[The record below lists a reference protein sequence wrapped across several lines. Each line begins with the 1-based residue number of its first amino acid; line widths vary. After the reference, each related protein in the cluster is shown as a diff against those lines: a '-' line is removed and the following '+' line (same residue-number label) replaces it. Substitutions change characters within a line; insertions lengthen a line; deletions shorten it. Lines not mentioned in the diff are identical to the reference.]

1 VLSTVP
7 LDRQVDGVVDQL
19 LGGNVSPET
28 RSILFKGQNPLV
40 EANAPPPVRPSL
52 RDLLGIAL
60 GSPEFQRR

>member
-1 VLSTVP
+1 MP

-19 LGGNVSPET
+19 LGGNVSLET
-28 RSILFKGQNPLV
+28 RSILFKGQNPLAA
-40 EANAPPPVRPSL
+40 ANAPAPVRPSL